1 MWRQRKED
9 IKFLITG
16 SVSFLEQE
24 KQERVVA
31 SKSITLVTNIIS
43 TIICNDYKD
52 SISKSRLID

>member
-43 TIICNDYKD
+43 TIICNDCKD

>member
-16 SVSFLEQE
+16 SVSFLEQG

>member
-9 IKFLITG
+9 VKFLITG
-16 SVSFLEQE
+16 SVSFLEQG

>member
-16 SVSFLEQE
+16 SVSFLEQG

-52 SISKSRLID
+52 SISKSCLID